1 MSIKI
6 GIILIVISVPII
18 FIGLIFY
25 LYCGENGYNKYCE
38 KANTCPR
45 IS

>member
-1 MSIKI
+1 MSIQF

-25 LYCGENGYNKYCE
+25 FYGGENGYNKYCE
-38 KANTCPR
+38 KSNTCPR
-45 IS
+45 YC